1 MTGYLLSP
9 AAQADLEQIWD
20 YTARNWGKDQAARY
34 ILGIRDACQALADGR
49 RQGRPIDDIRP
60 GYRKLAVGSHVLF
73 YRLFYRVADAG
84 LIDVIRIL
92 HQRMDV
98 AAHLQG

>member
-9 AAQADLEQIWD
+9 AAQADLEQIWEHI
-20 YTARNWGKDQAARY
+20 ARNWGEDQAARY
-34 ILGIRDACQALADGR
+34 TLGIRDACRALTEGH

-60 GYRKLAVGSHVLF
+60 GYRKLTVRSHVLF
-73 YRLFYRVADAG
+73 YRVTDAG

-98 AAHLQG
+98 AVHLRG